1 MIKRRHDL
9 KQYLFNH
16 FHTKDLGHLYYF
28 LGSEVAQSQVCIAIS
43 KRKYVLDIL
52 EETRKLDCKLVDTPM
67 DSNLKLLQNQ
77 GDPNS
82 DPCRYK
88 RLVGKLNY
96 LTMKGPDISFVSVV
110 SQFLN
115 LPCDSHW
122 NVVVQIVRYIKGS
135 PRKGFVYSD
144 RGHTDIV
151 GYLDSDWAGDVNDR
165 GLL

>member
-1 MIKRRHDL
+1 
-9 KQYLFNH
+9 
-16 FHTKDLGHLYYF
+16 
-28 LGSEVAQSQVCIAIS
+28 
-43 KRKYVLDIL
+43 
-52 EETRKLDCKLVDTPM
+52 
-67 DSNLKLLQNQ
+67 
-77 GDPNS
+77 
-82 DPCRYK
+82 
-88 RLVGKLNY
+88 
-96 LTMKGPDISFVSVV
+96 V